1 MDKELFEYE
10 LPNRHNRCMM
20 GCFLP
25 RHNNKY
31 YSNGKILYTYPILEK
46 FGIIE
51 YQNKRYEEMI
61 MGAAK
66 NIKEKMLYS
75 KTKYEYYIL
84 DERREYYCGL
94 VKVYPQNSV
103 SWIKELD
110 IYFCWLNDS
119 HDFDCWVLGDV
130 DDNGEIISKCHPIY
144 KNIDINPLIIKDG
157 VIERG
162 SIVITTGDPDSFDFY
177 GAISHELK
185 HLYDINVKNINIYE
199 LNKDIILTDSEKERI
214 GIQFETNYLYYS
226 DEQAK
231 EFISSLDYKELYCL
245 LLDNMYVLNKS
256 EISARLNQI
265 YSNIMKKDK
274 DYINRMK
281 MKPLLYFKAIPEY
294 RYYRYLY
301 DFFERIKK
309 YADRD
314 VIEELN
320 DNYGKTIQK
329 LLMLRGRKRGTFED
343 YIVVMKSRM
352 KYFFEKC
359 DLILAYRYER
369 LNQKK

>member
-66 NIKEKMLYS
+66 TIKEKMQYS
-75 KTKYEYYIL
+75 KTKYEYYIS
-84 DERREYYCGL
+84 DERMEYYCGL

-144 KNIDINPLIIKDG
+144 KNININPLIIKDG

-162 SIVITTGDPDSFDFY
+162 SMILMIDNLENFDFY

-185 HLYDINVKNINIYE
+185 RLYDINIRYINMHE
-199 LNKDIILTDSEKERI
+199 LNKDVILAYKANVES
-214 GIQFETNYLYYS
+214 GIRFETDYLRYS
-226 DEQAK
+226 EEQAK
-231 EFISSLDYKELYCL
+231 QFITSLNAKELYCL
-245 LLDNMYVLNKS
+245 LIDDMYVLNKS
-256 EISARLNQI
+256 EVSARLNQI
-265 YSNIMKKDK
+265 YSKLNMLKRTDMDIILSDIHDYFMSIDVYRYYDYLYRFFLKIEKYANENVVEELNKEYGRSLGEILLMKNKISFK
-274 DYINRMK
+274 DYIN
-281 MKPLLYFKAIPEY
+281 
-294 RYYRYLY
+294 
-301 DFFERIKK
+301 
-309 YADRD
+309 
-314 VIEELN
+314 
-320 DNYGKTIQK
+320 T
-329 LLMLRGRKRGTFED
+329 
-343 YIVVMKSRM
+343 MKSRM
-352 KYFFEKC
+352 EYFFNKC
-359 DLILAYRYER
+359 DSLFADRVER
-369 LNQKK
+369 LNRKR